1 MKRGT
6 HLHTGTT
13 AFCAALILAATL
25 CACGGQSSNREEA
38 PAASPQPTASAPA
51 DAAKQEAPA
60 LLQPGASPQ
69 PSASPAP
76 SVVSAPPQAPEVRA
90 ALERTYKGAV
100 TFDERGGRTLAG
112 DFNGDGS
119 EDLLVEVRPA
129 HGRVAELND
138 DLANW
143 IVAEPRKV
151 QPPDPRNFDPHQG
164 VQKLAPAPARPR
176 VGDADALLVVIHG
189 YKESGW
195 RNPEANQTYL
205 LRDVAGTDWKTE
217 PRAEAQAGVQK
228 RLRLLGDVVREKL
241 GDQSGFLYWTG
252 ASYGWFH

>member
-38 PAASPQPTASAPA
+38 PAASPQPTAAPP
-51 DAAKQEAPA
+51 AATIMQEAPA
-60 LLQPGASPQ
+60 GAPTASPQ
-69 PSASPAP
+69 PAASPAP
-76 SVVSAPPQAPEVRA
+76 AVVSAPPQASEVRA

-100 TFDERGGRTLAG
+100 TFDERGGRKLAG

-129 HGRVAELND
+129 RARVAELND
-138 DLANW
+138 ELANW

-176 VGDADALLVVIHG
+176 VEAADALLVVIHG

-205 LRDVAGTDWKTE
+205 LKDVAGTDWKTE
-217 PRAEAQAGVQK
+217 PRAAAQADAQK